1 MPSCMALCSPLG
13 PAHVGLPPKQTE
25 TEIVS
30 ILAPRRWDA
39 FPRDSL
45 LASKRGAGEG
55 NSLGLST
62 NPCIFPR
69 CSLHLIEHRSVDFYN
84 KNNFKGP
91 EKP

>member
-13 PAHVGLPPKQTE
+13 PARMGLPLKQTE

-39 FPRDSL
+39 FPRDAL
-45 LASKRGAGEG
+45 LASKRGAGAG

-62 NPCIFPR
+62 LVLQPLRLP
-69 CSLHLIEHRSVDFYN
+69 SLFLTLDRTQVC
-84 KNNFKGP
+84 
-91 EKP
+91 